1 MNIYIALSTV
11 FFYDEFHASGSKA
24 FLIALQKLRT
34 TTNTVIPQYS
44 LSFYHFEQGSWGC
57 LADITCHI

>member
-11 FFYDEFHASGSKA
+11 LFDDKFHASGSKA
-24 FLIALQKLRT
+24 FLIALQKLWM

-57 LADITCHI
+57 FVYITYHI